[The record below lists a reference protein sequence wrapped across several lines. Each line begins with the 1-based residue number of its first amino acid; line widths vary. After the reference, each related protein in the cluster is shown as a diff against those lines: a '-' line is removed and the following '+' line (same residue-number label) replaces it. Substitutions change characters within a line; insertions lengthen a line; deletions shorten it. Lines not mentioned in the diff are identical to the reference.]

1 MQELIGDVRKI
12 LPPGDRAEKNP
23 EAVRRGKKDG
33 KKGGAARSANLT
45 TEQRAE
51 VGQIASTIRC
61 KRPRSNDSP

>member
-23 EAVRRGKKDG
+23 EAVRQGKKDG
-33 KKGGAARSANLT
+33 KKGGAARSAKLT
-45 TEQRAE
+45 AEQRAE

-61 KRPRSNDSP
+61 